1 MFYSLSLSHP
11 LPLLLL
17 SLSCIHRASTVA
29 DTCELVITKLVIKEL
44 WHICVEGLHRMLLPM
59 LKYDQDGGGER
70 SSEIQFIAHHYNT
83 KQCCAL
89 EALAEI
95 LKVRW

>member
-1 MFYSLSLSHP
+1 M
-11 LPLLLL
+11 
-17 SLSCIHRASTVA
+17 
-29 DTCELVITKLVIKEL
+29 ITKLVIKEL